1 MVNSSARAAQLAAV
15 STGKIKLF
23 NQSDLCDAM
32 RRWGRRPRQRRRSA
46 EETATVR
53 GLPVGL
59 NLLPAARGDQ
69 NDRPFLA
76 VRRYCADGRSGREAA
91 KRCGGRMVEPG
102 PESIPTNLRDAF
114 HFAVLRV
121 RLKT

>member
-76 VRRYCADGRSGREAA
+76 VRRYCADGRSGREVA
-91 KRCGGRMVEPG
+91 KRCGGRMVEAG
-102 PESIPTNLRDAF
+102 PESIPTNLRNAF
-114 HFAVLRV
+114 YFAVLRV